1 MLRRAAWFA
10 RWLWGARAALGVLLG
25 GWLAVPVGASSL
37 GSRVKDLATLQG
49 ARDNQLVGIGLVTGI
64 AGEGDKNP
72 TYTVQA
78 VANLLQTY
86 GIAVP
91 PATITTKNVAV
102 VTVTA
107 TMPAFAK
114 VGTRLDVT
122 VASIGDAKTLVG
134 GLLLQTPLYAVDKQ
148 IYAAAQGPIAVGG
161 FSAGQGGA
169 GGATVQK
176 NHPTTGQ
183 IIGGAIVER
192 ELPTDVV
199 LDNRLT
205 LLLREPDFT
214 TAVRLATVINEKYP
228 DCAQAKD
235 SSTVTVKLPAGTEDI
250 PMEFIARLEA
260 LEVTP
265 DTAARIIINERT
277 GTIVAT
283 SRIKIAHCAVSHGN
297 LTISISSSLDVS
309 QPNPFSQTGETTVT
323 PRTNTSVTENKAG
336 LVPLPE
342 MPTVEKVASA
352 LNSLGVTPRDMMA
365 IFQAMKQAGALQA
378 DLVLR

>member
-37 GSRVKDLATLQG
+37 GSRVKDLATPQG